1 MKLGSLKIFTFFL
14 DFWRALH
21 DQYTFVNDQAATNAT
36 PFGDLD
42 STFLI
47 ANAGGIFNIL
57 SVYATD
63 KIETVPLINLEEL
76 SPTFEEEKDEL
87 EQFDESNINLNNT
100 EGATEEIKKKENK
113 NIFINIKALNKITAK
128 TSSIKLSIGEK
139 KFFGPLEIKA
149 LKCQLSE
156 SNDLT
161 DTVAYLQV
169 RDLSMKDNNQV
180 FLFNGWTFASSP
192 TLQSID
198 HPVYD
203 LWIISCENI

>member
-1 MKLGSLKIFTFFL
+1 MKLGNSKNLIFLLVFLFTGTMFTF
-14 DFWRALH
+14 
-21 DQYTFVNDQAATNAT
+21 AA
-36 PFGDLD
+36 
-42 STFLI
+42 
-47 ANAGGIFNIL
+47 
-57 SVYATD
+57 D

-76 SPTFEEEKDEL
+76 SPTFEEDKDEL
-87 EQFDESNINLNNT
+87 EKIDEKNTNLNKI
-100 EGATEEIKKKENK
+100 EDISEESKTQK
-113 NIFINIKALNKITAK
+113 NEKIYINIKALDKITAK
-128 TSSIKLSIGEK
+128 TSSIRLGIGEK

-156 SNDLT
+156 NNDFI

-169 RDLSMKDNNQV
+169 KDLSAKDNNQV

-203 LWIISCENI
+203 LWITGCENI